1 MICRCRSQ
9 KTNDHTT
16 AGSNRAGGR
25 MTNIQDERDRLVHLV
40 MATRSL
46 PDLLVIYKVALEAVL
61 EETNEAIVQHE
72 RVTRRERARLARR
85 EREGEGPPP
94 NDAT

>member
-1 MICRCRSQ
+1 
-9 KTNDHTT
+9 
-16 AGSNRAGGR
+16 